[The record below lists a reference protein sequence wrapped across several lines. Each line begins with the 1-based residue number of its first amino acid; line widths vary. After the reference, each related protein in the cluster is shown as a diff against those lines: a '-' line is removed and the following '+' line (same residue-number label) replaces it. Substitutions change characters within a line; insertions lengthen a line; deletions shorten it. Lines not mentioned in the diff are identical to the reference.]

1 MIQVTCA
8 CGATMQVQD
17 ENAGKQCKCPKCGA
31 VCQIPEGAAAV
42 EAPAAAPA
50 AAAPAAAAPAPVA
63 QAPAAVAGKRPGG
76 LTALAVLNFVFGGF
90 GVIWG
95 LIVLAGTAFASSAG
109 DSLDKFAEAARQA
122 AREAAQRSGDA
133 DAIEAANKLAPAV
146 QEIST
151 MFYILGILALVT
163 AGLLIV
169 AGVGYL
175 KQSKKTGWMFGN
187 VYGIASIV
195 ITLLQGA
202 MIFGFGIGTVFWLA
216 YPIIT
221 LALLNTS
228 FKNSFPNP

>member
-1 MIQVTCA
+1 
-8 CGATMQVQD
+8 
-17 ENAGKQCKCPKCGA
+17 
-31 VCQIPEGAAAV
+31 
-42 EAPAAAPA
+42 
-50 AAAPAAAAPAPVA
+50 
-63 QAPAAVAGKRPGG
+63 
-76 LTALAVLNFVFGGF
+76 
-90 GVIWG
+90 
-95 LIVLAGTAFASSAG
+95 
-109 DSLDKFAEAARQA
+109 
-122 AREAAQRSGDA
+122 
-133 DAIEAANKLAPAV
+133 
-146 QEIST
+146 